1 VLWGVSA
8 AAHAVNQAAP
18 VAVGAAEFPR
28 PEMVTEMTGPAA
40 AGPVVSV
47 TPDSPASPAAL
58 LDALPVLP
66 RRKRVVT
73 QPAARRDSAEQA
85 NTEQTS
91 VVDSSAGDAG
101 VTGADSGQA
110 VVPARPDLNVLA
122 QVLEGLRRMA

>member
-1 VLWGVSA
+1 
-8 AAHAVNQAAP
+8 
-18 VAVGAAEFPR
+18 
-28 PEMVTEMTGPAA
+28 MVTEMTGPAA